1 MEELVRVLRKDRII
15 EDPYFDTYVC
25 LDIET
30 TSRPA
35 NRIIEIGAVKVIRG
49 RVSKVYTRLVDPG
62 MKIPREIT
70 RLTGITDSMVSG
82 RRNIWQV
89 LPELKEF
96 IGSHIIVGH
105 DVIQNDMKNL
115 IAVGAPAELN
125 STTRCLIP
133 CIFPGNSS
141 RGPAGWAICASSCG

>member
-49 RVSKVYTRLVDPG
+49 RVSKV
-62 MKIPREIT
+62 
-70 RLTGITDSMVSG
+70 
-82 RRNIWQV
+82 
-89 LPELKEF
+89 
-96 IGSHIIVGH
+96 
-105 DVIQNDMKNL
+105 
-115 IAVGAPAELN
+115 
-125 STTRCLIP
+125 
-133 CIFPGNSS
+133 
-141 RGPAGWAICASSCG
+141 